1 MRTPG
6 VLSSLYHY
14 LNFIFACPPSRGR
27 NEKMR
32 LAVFH
37 LMMMMMMTPLAATI
51 PIPIPIPI
59 PQGRRDRVEVEIVES
74 GTANTYTY
82 DE

>member
-1 MRTPG
+1 
-6 VLSSLYHY
+6 
-14 LNFIFACPPSRGR
+14 
-27 NEKMR
+27 MR
-32 LAVFH
+32 LALFH
-37 LMMMMMMTPLAATI
+37 LMMMTPLAATL

-59 PQGRRDRVEVEIVES
+59 PQGRRDRVQVEIVES